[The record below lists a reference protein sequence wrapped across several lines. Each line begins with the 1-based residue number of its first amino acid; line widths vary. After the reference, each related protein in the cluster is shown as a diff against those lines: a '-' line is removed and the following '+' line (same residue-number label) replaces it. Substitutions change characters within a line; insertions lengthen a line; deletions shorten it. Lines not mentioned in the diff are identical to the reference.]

1 MLGRPCIQLKGKRDT
16 QTCQTPSAKNLGEKR
31 DLEPPPL
38 LTLLGVLSGVRE
50 KQQTG
55 RERGSAKRLLVLVL
69 VLALVV
75 RPKPT
80 RKVCCLLSVCR
91 LLLVV
96 FACFSRRL
104 AELLHS
110 SANPF
115 SGEFTTLFTT
125 QQLLDGFPQMTENT
139 SATILRWE
147 TNVVIVGNAGR
158 VGNAF
163 LFDYFEETTL
173 AWRSR
178 GVLPGTQ
185 PGHQPG
191 APGVA

>member
-80 RKVCCLLSVCR
+80 RMLSVVCLSLAACCVCMLFAKTCR
-91 LLLVV
+91 AATLISES
-96 FACFSRRL
+96 FFRRIHDSIHD
-104 AELLHS
+104 ATIVGRV
-110 SANPF
+110 SAN
-115 SGEFTTLFTT
+115 
-125 QQLLDGFPQMTENT
+125 DGKHVGDDSSLGNQRGYRRQ
-139 SATILRWE
+139 RW
-147 TNVVIVGNAGR
+147 
-158 VGNAF
+158 
-163 LFDYFEETTL
+163 
-173 AWRSR
+173 
-178 GVLPGTQ
+178 
-185 PGHQPG
+185 
-191 APGVA
+191 

>member
-16 QTCQTPSAKNLGEKR
+16 QTCQTPSAKNLGQKR

-80 RKVCCLLSVCR
+80 RMLSVVC
-91 LLLVV
+91 LSLA
-96 FACFSRRL
+96 ACCVCMRESRRL

-139 SATILRWE
+139 SATIVRWE